1 MSQPKSILKGKRIL
15 LVDDEADVLEA
26 VKELLEGALVD
37 GAISFEAADRKIAE
51 NTYDMAVLDI
61 MGVNGLELL
70 EKTVKKGI
78 PTVMFTAFAM
88 NVDAFM
94 QSVRKGAIAFLP
106 KEHMARMK
114 RILANLLE
122 AVEKGKEPW
131 KILFDE
137 LAGYFD
143 MRFGPEWK
151 EENREFWNDF
161 RDVIR
166 TQYQSDS

>member
-1 MSQPKSILKGKRIL
+1 MSNPRSILKGKRIL

-26 VKELLEGALVD
+26 VKELLDGALVD
-37 GAISFEAADRKIAE
+37 GAISFETADRKIAE

-94 QSVRKGAIAFLP
+94 QSVRKGAIGFLP

-122 AVEKGKEPW
+122 AHEQGKAPW

-151 EENREFWNDF
+151 EKNKAFWAEFEH
-161 RDVIR
+161 VIK
-166 TQYQSDS
+166 TQHQSEI